1 MTIQQMNDRRKELGY
16 SYEKLSELSGVPL
29 GTVQKVLGG
38 ITKSPRYDTLLALEK
53 VLDPYKPLLVRETAA
68 VYGEKRP
75 GEYNIDDYY
84 RFSEE
89 KRCELIDGVIYDMAT
104 PTVIHQLIC
113 GQIWRAF
120 DDHIRKNNGDCIP
133 IMSPTSVQLDCDDK
147 TMLIPDIVINC
158 KRDKFSK
165 QGISGAPDLVVEILS
180 PSTSRIDKTIKLEK
194 YTTAGVRE
202 YWIVDPKKKCIVV
215 YTEDGEEDYDIA
227 LYSFQ
232 DKVPV
237 YIFDNECEVDFQE
250 IYDYAAFMYEKENE
264 K

>member
-1 MTIQQMNDRRKELGY
+1 MTIQEMNERRKELGY
-16 SYEKLSELSGVPL
+16 SYEKLSELSGVPV

-38 ITKSPRYDTLLALEK
+38 ITKSPRYDTVWALEK
-53 VLDPYKPLLVRETAA
+53 VLDPYKPSMVRETVA

-75 GEYNIDDYY
+75 GEYTIEDYY

-113 GQIWRAF
+113 AQIWRVF
-120 DDHIRKNNGDCIP
+120 DDYIKKNKGECIP

-147 TMLIPDIVINC
+147 TMLIPDIIINC

-165 QGISGAPDLVVEILS
+165 HGISGAPELVVEILL
-180 PSTSRIDKTIKLEK
+180 PSTSRIDKTIKLDK
-194 YTTAGVRE
+194 YTSAGVRE
-202 YWIVDPKKKCIVV
+202 YWIVDPKKKCIVA
-215 YTEDGEEDYDIA
+215 YTEDGEGDYDIA

-237 YIFDNECEVDFQE
+237 FIFHNDCKVDFQE
-250 IYDYAAFMYEKENE
+250 IYDYVAFMYEKEDE